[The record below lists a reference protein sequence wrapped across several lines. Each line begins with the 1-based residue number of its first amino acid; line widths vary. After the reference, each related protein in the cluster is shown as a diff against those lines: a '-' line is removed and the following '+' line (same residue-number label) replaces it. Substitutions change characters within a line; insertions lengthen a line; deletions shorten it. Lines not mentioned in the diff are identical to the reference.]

1 MIPTI
6 NEDFSKDFSFETIP
20 SKDFS
25 LNIPNKIINGTVEN
39 LEELK
44 QAIYFILGTE
54 RYKYII
60 YSWDYGIELN
70 DLFGMPMSYVI
81 PEVERR
87 VTEALV
93 QDDRIESVTNF
104 EFEKNRHKLHVTF
117 TVISNLGAF
126 ESEVSLDV

>member
-44 QAIYFILGTE
+44 QAIYFIL
-54 RYKYII
+54 
-60 YSWDYGIELN
+60 
-70 DLFGMPMSYVI
+70 
-81 PEVERR
+81 
-87 VTEALV
+87 
-93 QDDRIESVTNF
+93 
-104 EFEKNRHKLHVTF
+104 
-117 TVISNLGAF
+117 
-126 ESEVSLDV
+126 